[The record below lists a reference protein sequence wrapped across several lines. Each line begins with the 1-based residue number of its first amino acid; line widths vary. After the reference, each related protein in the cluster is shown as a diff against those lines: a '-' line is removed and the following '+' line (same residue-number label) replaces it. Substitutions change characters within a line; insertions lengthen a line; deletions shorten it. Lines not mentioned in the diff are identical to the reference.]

1 MYYSHALSV
10 LYANSSGM
18 MALLC
23 LLCKEGIWTCD
34 QQHLRHLLLHA
45 SPLTQSALV
54 AKVVVFCFLWRMLQ
68 ASWYVK
74 HYEWAYLGG
83 PLSVTLYPIAPLPNK
98 HQLYWEREE
107 RRKKSLHLLTGIIF
121 KLLTWTSCGHV
132 IRLYWLHDRLDAEK
146 VVKKIQG
153 HPQEKTYLFKFPEKD
168 NIYQYVSCKW
178 KCSLIP
184 STITIIPKSQ
194 ITFWI
199 LSLWD

>member
-1 MYYSHALSV
+1 MLTRPEWWYSFVCCVRRESGHVINNTWGISCWCLALEPKCIS
-10 LYANSSGM
+10 YKSF
-18 MALLC
+18 C
-23 LLCKEGIWTCD
+23 L
-34 QQHLRHLLLHA
+34 
-45 SPLTQSALV
+45 
-54 AKVVVFCFLWRMLQ
+54 CFLRRMLQ

-98 HQLYWEREE
+98 HQLYWESEE

-153 HPQEKTYLFKFPEKD
+153 HPQEKPICSSFQKRI
-168 NIYQYVSCKW
+168 IYISMYHANENA
-178 KCSLIP
+178 
-184 STITIIPKSQ
+184 
-194 ITFWI
+194 
-199 LSLWD
+199 LWYHQL